1 MNQAELIQALGIADS
16 TFRSWRSA
24 LGIQPK
30 KQYDDSDIERFQALQ
45 NATSAGQRFDDA
57 VRDIT
62 GEAPRQQTNGFVNAV
77 KNGVGR
83 QLNQQADM
91 VGAGLAEAFQE
102 QVYSS
107 FLKHLSRGKFDRFEQ
122 LIESTNF
129 ALDGDDPLE
138 AYLIEAG
145 EDE

>member
-1 MNQAELIQALGIADS
+1 MNQADLIEALGIADS
-16 TFRSWRSA
+16 TFRGWRKA

-30 KQYDDSDIERFQALQ
+30 KQYDDSDVERFQALQ
-45 NATSAGQRFDDA
+45 NAISAGQRFDDA

-62 GEAPRQQTNGFVNAV
+62 GNAPPQTNGFVDAV
-77 KNGVGR
+77 RRGVGK

-107 FLKHLSRGKFDRFEQ
+107 FFKHLSRGKFDRFEQ
-122 LIESTNF
+122 LIESTSF
-129 ALDGDDPLE
+129 ALDSADPME
-138 AYLIEAG
+138 AFLIEAG

>member
-1 MNQAELIQALGIADS
+1 MNQSELIQALGIADS
-16 TFRSWRSA
+16 TFRGWRSA

-30 KQYDDSDIERFQALQ
+30 KQYDDSDVERFRALKD
-45 NATSAGQRFDDA
+45 ATSAGQRFDDA

-62 GEAPRQQTNGFVNAV
+62 GNAPQQTNGFVNAV

-102 QVYSS
+102 QVYTS
-107 FLKHLSRGKFDRFEQ
+107 FLKHLSRGKFDRFEE
-122 LIESTNF
+122 LIENTSF
-129 ALDGDDPLE
+129 ALDGSDPME
-138 AYLIEAG
+138 AFLIEAG

>member
-1 MNQAELIQALGIADS
+1 MNQSELIQLLDIADS

-30 KQYDDSDIERFQALQ
+30 KVYSDSDVERFQALKDD
-45 NATSAGQRFDDA
+45 TSAGKRFDDA

-62 GEAPRQQTNGFVNAV
+62 GDAPQSSNGFVDAIQ
-77 KNGVGR
+77 KGIGK

-91 VGAGLAEAFQE
+91 AGAALAEAFQV
-102 QVYSS
+102 QVHAA

-122 LIESTNF
+122 LIESTSF
-129 ALDGDDPLE
+129 ALDGDDPME
-138 AYLIEAG
+138 AYLIEGAD
-145 EDE
+145 DE

>member
-1 MNQAELIQALGIADS
+1 MNQSELIQLLDIADS

-30 KQYDDSDIERFQALQ
+30 KVYSDSDVERFQALKDD
-45 NATSAGQRFDDA
+45 TSAGKRFDDA

-62 GEAPRQQTNGFVNAV
+62 GEAPQQQTNGFVNAV

-102 QVYSS
+102 QVYTS
-107 FLKHLSRGKFDRFEQ
+107 FLKHLSRGKFDRFEE
-122 LIESTNF
+122 LIENTSF
-129 ALDGDDPLE
+129 ALDGSDPME
-138 AYLIEAG
+138 AFLIEAG